1 MGRKQKCGAHLL
13 CHPPISEE
21 GWNINSEVALDSNE
35 HYLETVS
42 NSDNSVSDLKADE
55 YLLKSKALVVG
66 WEP

>member
-1 MGRKQKCGAHLL
+1 V

-35 HYLETVS
+35 HYLETIS

-55 YLLKSKALVVG
+55 YLFKSKALVVG